1 MNKNVLPEQAEK
13 ILSEKSIDDIET
25 AISEKIELQVEAALT
40 NQDELYAEKLQELV
54 SAIDK
59 DHSTKLTRVVEA
71 IDHSNAVKLVKVVKK
86 YEKEIGA
93 DASKFKNT
101 LVESISDYIE
111 EYIQESVPTEAIT
124 EATQNRGARDVL
136 NNLRKVLAVDSSL
149 MNESVKEAVVD
160 GKQQISS
167 LTEQV
172 DKLEKENNLLKEAYH
187 KNRADLLLETKTAG
201 ISDKKKEYLKKI
213 LSDKTPKFIEENF
226 DYTAK
231 LFDKKENERIKVI
244 KEEAFV
250 QRKVKTDAPRM
261 ISKKE
266 KPKDARNNPYLEE
279 LKRVHK

>member
-71 IDHSNAVKLVKVVKK
+71 IDHSNAIKLVKVVKK
-86 YEKEIGA
+86 YERELGA

-111 EYIQESVPTEAIT
+111 EYIEESVPTEAIT

-160 GKQQISS
+160 GKQQISA

-172 DKLEKENNLLKEAYH
+172 NKLEKENNLLKEAYH
-187 KNRADLLLETKTAG
+187 KNKADLLLETKTAG

-226 DYTAK
+226 EYTAK

-250 QRKVKTDAPRM
+250 QRKVKTDAPRI

-266 KPKDARNNPYLEE
+266 KPKGAHNPYLEE

>member
-1 MNKNVLPEQAEK
+1 MNKNVLPEEAEK

-25 AISEKIELQVEAALT
+25 AISDKIELQVEAALA

-59 DHSTKLTRVVEA
+59 DHSSKLTRVVEA
-71 IDHSNAVKLVKVVKK
+71 IDHSNATKLVKVVKK
-86 YEKEIGA
+86 YERELGT

-111 EYIQESVPTEAIT
+111 EYIQESVPTAAIT
-124 EATQNRGARDVL
+124 EATQNRSARDVL
-136 NNLRKVLAVDSSL
+136 NNLRRVLAVDSSL

-167 LTEQV
+167 LTKQV
-172 DKLEKENNLLKEAYH
+172 NKLEKENTVLKEAYH
-187 KNRADLLLETKTAG
+187 KNKADLLLETKTAG
-201 ISDKKKEYLKKI
+201 ISDKKKEYLKRI

-226 DYTAK
+226 EYTAK

-250 QRKVKTDAPRM
+250 QRKVKADAPRI

-266 KPKDARNNPYLEE
+266 KQ
-279 LKRVHK
+279 KRRVTLI

>member
-71 IDHSNAVKLVKVVKK
+71 IDHSNAIKLVKVVKK
-86 YEKEIGA
+86 YERELGA

-111 EYIQESVPTEAIT
+111 EYIEESVPTEAIT

-172 DKLEKENNLLKEAYH
+172 NKLEKENNLLKEAYH
-187 KNRADLLLETKTAG
+187 KNKADLLLETKTAG

-226 DYTAK
+226 EYTAK

-250 QRKVKTDAPRM
+250 QRKVKTDAPRI

-266 KPKDARNNPYLEE
+266 KPKGAHNPYLEE

>member
-1 MNKNVLPEQAEK
+1 MNKNVLPEEAEK

-25 AISEKIELQVEAALT
+25 AISEKIDLQVEAALT

-59 DHSTKLTRVVEA
+59 DHSGKLTRVVEA
-71 IDHSNAVKLVKVVKK
+71 IDHSNAIKLVRVVKK
-86 YEKEIGA
+86 YERELGA
-93 DASKFKNT
+93 DASKFKTT

-111 EYIQESVPTEAIT
+111 EYIQESVPTQAIT
-124 EATQNRGARDVL
+124 EATQNRAARDVL

-172 DKLEKENNLLKEAYH
+172 NKLEKQNTVLKEAYH
-187 KNRADLLLETKTAG
+187 KNKADLLLETKTAG

-226 DYTAK
+226 EYTAK
-231 LFDKKENERIKVI
+231 LFDKKENERIKLI

-250 QRKVKTDAPRM
+250 QRKVKADAPRI

-266 KPKDARNNPYLEE
+266 KPKEARNPYLQE
-279 LKRVHK
+279 LQRLHK